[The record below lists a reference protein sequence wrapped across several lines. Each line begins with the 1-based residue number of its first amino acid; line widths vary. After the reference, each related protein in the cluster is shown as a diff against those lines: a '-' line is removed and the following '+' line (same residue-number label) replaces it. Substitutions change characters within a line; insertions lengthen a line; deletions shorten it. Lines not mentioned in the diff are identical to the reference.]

1 MSAGF
6 ETTQRFLRPLDAGR
20 VRRNQRR
27 IQAQRILG
35 VASRIALAVA
45 VVAVGVWI
53 WQHTQSGSRFAVK
66 QIEVSGAKHTSR
78 AALSSV
84 TAGYVGT
91 NLFKIDIA
99 RVQNDLRGLSWVSR
113 IDIEKKLPDTL
124 RINVTERTPVALVRN
139 GERILYVDEHGVT
152 FAELSPEVGD
162 DDLPLIACVGQAPPP
177 VRTGEGRTGEGR
189 TGEGACPT
197 PELQRA
203 VKFVQSLRA
212 SDPLLYSRISEVH
225 PISPAGFAMFDRE
238 LGAIVYANAEDVSPK
253 WRRLYSIVKAERL
266 SRGSIEYADLRFA
279 DRIVVK
285 PVHPITTAAAAPVP
299 QAPPALIT
307 N

>member
-27 IQAQRILG
+27 IQLQRILTTG
-35 VASRIALAVA
+35 SKIVLAFAVIAA
-45 VVAVGVWI
+45 GFWI
-53 WQHTQSGSRFAVK
+53 WQHTQSDSRFAVK
-66 QIEVSGAKHTSR
+66 DVEITGAKHTPR
-78 AALSSV
+78 AALASV
-84 TAGYVGT
+84 TSGYTGT

-113 IDIEKKLPDTL
+113 IDIEKKLPNTL
-124 RINVTERTPVALVRN
+124 RINVTERTPVALVRA
-139 GERILYVDEHGVT
+139 GDRIQYVDEQGVT

-162 DDLPLIACVGQAPPP
+162 DDLPLIANADGV
-177 VRTGEGRTGEGR
+177 
-189 TGEGACPT
+189 
-197 PELQRA
+197 ELQRA
-203 VKFVQSLRA
+203 VTFVRALRT

-225 PISPAGFAMFDRE
+225 PIAPRGFVMFDRE
-238 LGAIVYANAEDVSPK
+238 LGAIVYANAEDVSAK
-253 WRRLYSIVKAERL
+253 WRNLYSIVKAERL
-266 SRGSIEYADLRFA
+266 GRGEIEYADLRFS

-285 PVHPITTAAAAPVP
+285 PVHPITTAAAAPV
-299 QAPPALIT
+299 QTVPAVAIT